1 MSTARAL
8 PDTDALQSQFAKL
21 YAELKRLARDQ
32 RRREQAHSQGTT
44 ALVHD
49 LFLAMQTGA
58 RPVFDDERQ
67 FYAYAAKA
75 MRHLLVDQARTRK
88 AQKRGGDWARI
99 DWGEDV
105 GTPEQVL
112 RWAEADR
119 IEDLQSAL
127 QRLEHEDARAAE
139 VLQLHVFAGLTA
151 DKIAELLGVSGRTVE
166 RDWRFARS
174 FLADALGR

>member
-8 PDTDALQSQFAKL
+8 PATDALQSQFAKL
-21 YAELKRLARDQ
+21 YAEIKRLARDQ

-58 RPVFDDERQ
+58 RPVFDDDRQ

-88 AQKRGGDWARI
+88 AQKRGGDWARV
-99 DWGEDV
+99 DWADELGA
-105 GTPEQVL
+105 PEQVM

-119 IEDLQSAL
+119 IEELQSAL
-127 QRLEHEDARAAE
+127 QRLESEDARAAE
-139 VLQLHVFAGLTA
+139 VLQLHVFAGLTV
-151 DKIAELLGVSGRTVE
+151 DKIAELLGLSSRTVE

-174 FLADALGR
+174 FLAEALGR